1 MIARAARRFPRD
13 ASSER
18 HRVTASSSRV
28 DRRDDDDDDRPRSP
42 PSVRAYTVFSVIR
55 FAY

>member
-28 DRRDDDDDDRPRSP
+28 DRSDDDDDRPRSP
-42 PSVRAYTVFSVIR
+42 PSVRAYTIFSVFR